1 LALRLEL
8 KLILAR
14 VVGDQAQG
22 RASQKHEKREN
33 AVSDNQFDF
42 TIKVRSERKLISRK
56 PTRTPEAK

>member
-22 RASQKHEKREN
+22 HASQKYEKRKN